1 MFALEQETD
10 SRLAVAGTATFGDV
24 ACFSVTSP
32 CRRPLNVLL
41 ETLDGHHTLKH
52 ALPWIAALFTAPGVW
67 ANAAPRQQAAHPAV
81 ARVIV
86 SERGGTS
93 YGSGTLVGT
102 SPTHGL
108 VVTNWHVVRDAA
120 GPIMVVFP
128 DGFRSAASVMKID
141 RDWDLAALAIW
152 RPNVEPVTLATAA
165 PRPGETLTIAGYGPG
180 WFRAVSGRCT
190 QYVAPGSNMPF
201 EMVELAAHARSGDS
215 GGPILNRRGELAGVL
230 FGAASGHTTGS
241 YCGRVRWFLA
251 PLRDE
256 FERLQPA
263 PFRQS
268 DAEMI
273 AQRTQPQQQPAGR
286 AMITAIRARPIEE
299 PAALPEIAEVPSYPT
314 TEPTVV
320 ANTPTA
326 NTPIATA
333 QPAGPT
339 RAEQIKTILAALGI
353 LAVLFH
359 GVRLIG
365 TAGRV

>member
-1 MFALEQETD
+1 MPEEWKWRIVFA
-10 SRLAVAGTATFGDV
+10 
-24 ACFSVTSP
+24 P
-32 CRRPLNVLL
+32 CRRPLND
-41 ETLDGHHTLKH
+41 TLGTLGDSHTLKH
-52 ALPWIAALFTAPGVW
+52 ALPWIVAFCAAPGVW
-67 ANAAPRQQAAHPAV
+67 ASAAPRQQAAHPAV

-86 SERGGTS
+86 SERGGVS

-102 SPTHGL
+102 SPSHGL

-128 DGFRSAASVMKID
+128 DGFRSAASVMKIE

-180 WFRAVSGRCT
+180 WFRAVSGQCT
-190 QYVAPGSNMPF
+190 QYVAPGNNMPF
-201 EMVELAAHARSGDS
+201 EMIELAAHARNGDS

-268 DAEMI
+268 DTQMI
-273 AQRTQPQQQPAGR
+273 ASRNQPDPQSTRQPSGR
-286 AMITAIRARPIEE
+286 ATITAIRARSVEE
-299 PAALPEIAEVPSYPT
+299 PVASPQITELLSDPPPEPVAVSNIPI
-314 TEPTVV
+314 TE
-320 ANTPTA
+320 TPTA
-326 NTPIATA
+326 VA
-333 QPAGPT
+333 QPTGPT

-359 GVRLIG
+359 GVRLMG

>member
-1 MFALEQETD
+1 M
-10 SRLAVAGTATFGDV
+10 
-24 ACFSVTSP
+24 
-32 CRRPLNVLL
+32 
-41 ETLDGHHTLKH
+41 
-52 ALPWIAALFTAPGVW
+52 APGVL
-67 ANAAPRQQAAHPAV
+67 ANAAPRQQVAHPAV
-81 ARVIV
+81 VRVIV

-102 SPTHGL
+102 SPSHGL

-120 GPIMVVFP
+120 GPIMVIFP
-128 DGFRSAASVMKID
+128 DGFRSPASVMKIE

-152 RPNVEPVTLATAA
+152 RPNVEPVVLATAA

-201 EMVELAAHARSGDS
+201 EMVELAAHARNGDS

-230 FGAASGHTTGS
+230 FGAAAGHTTGS

-268 DAEMI
+268 DTGMI
-273 AQRTQPQQQPAGR
+273 AQIGPSDSQQSQPQQQPSGH

-299 PAALPEIAEVPSYPT
+299 PVARPEIVDLPSHPT
-314 TEPTVV
+314 PEPVAAVNAPITEAPTGANPNV
-320 ANTPTA
+320 A
-326 NTPIATA
+326 A
-333 QPAGPT
+333 QPTGPT

-359 GVRLIG
+359 GIRLMG